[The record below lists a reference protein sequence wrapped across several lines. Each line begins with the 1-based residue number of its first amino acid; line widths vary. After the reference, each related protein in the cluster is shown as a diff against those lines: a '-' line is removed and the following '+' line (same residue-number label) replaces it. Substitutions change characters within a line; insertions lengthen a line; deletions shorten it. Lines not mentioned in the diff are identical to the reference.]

1 MQASGLYRIV
11 RIGNYLDQSLY
22 TRIITVVID
31 DNILVTVESEIVMSF
46 LLFLTTSVMNLI
58 EVQFVL

>member
-31 DNILVTVESEIVMSF
+31 DNILVTVESEILMSV
-46 LLFLTTSVMNLI
+46 LLFLTTSVMNLKGI
-58 EVQFVL
+58 QLVF